1 MLDIVTAHASS
12 EVMVGRVADLAA
24 LRDALKRTRSA
35 EPTTVLVGGE
45 AGVGKTRLVEE
56 FCRSAAAD
64 AQVLTGQCLEL
75 GEEGLP
81 FAPFAAALRAIV
93 NTDGPAVFEGR
104 EREFARL
111 LPELGPPPDTGDV
124 RRGYLF
130 ELVAALFGRLSE
142 RQPLVLVLEDLH
154 WADTSTRDLIGFLVR
169 SARLPHVLIVA
180 TYRTDELHRGH
191 PLRGFLAEL
200 DRVRGVHR
208 VDLDRLDR
216 DGTAEMLAQL
226 LGEEPDPTT
235 VNTIAER
242 TQGNPFF
249 IEQFAV
255 SADPG
260 CSDIPHSLRDL
271 LLSRVDQLP
280 EPAQRVLRVAAVGGT
295 RFGHGL
301 LSGVAGLGEADLE
314 SALRAIVAV
323 QLIVVDPDGGYE
335 FRHALVR
342 EAVHDDLLP
351 GEHARLHAR
360 YAEAI
365 EADPALV
372 PLGRAPAEIAHHW
385 HAAHD
390 YPRALVA
397 AKHAAEDAGRRYA
410 YAEQTRLLERVLAL
424 WEQVPDAA
432 ERLGIEHLDL
442 LELTALS
449 AIDSGDHMRALNL
462 TRAALAD
469 IDSAAQPVRAAR
481 LLVRRAKLLANMGKS
496 NGVPEAREAYRL
508 LRSAPNSSER
518 ARLLVDV
525 GHALARFDGAEAV
538 GIVEE
543 AKAVAVELG
552 DVAAEVSATIM
563 LGQVCAGQVS
573 AEKGLGPMQEA
584 AARSRH
590 VGDLPNLAHALVN
603 VSDTLFALGRY
614 EESAAAAAEGVP
626 YADRVG
632 VSRTIGVFLL
642 ANNAEALIAL
652 GRWDE
657 ADARLAEAA
666 RLDPPGTLA
675 VPWLRLRARIR
686 LARGHEAAGPLVTRA
701 VEFLGR
707 PFLNDEFRLA
717 LQEVRVVAALQS
729 DDPAS
734 ALAAARTALA
744 EPAIPSWPR
753 YGWPLLAAT
762 ATVVERAAD
771 PELRARIVELAAATP
786 VHYPAERANAAQV
799 AATLDG
805 GPERWRTAV
814 NAWRADGQRYQL
826 AQALLGLAAAAAGA
840 GDRAAAADAIE
851 EATAVAHAIGA
862 IPLADAADTLAR
874 RIGLRSAGHPTATAA
889 EILTSREREVLRLVA
904 EGQSNSRIA
913 ETLYISPKTASVHVS
928 RIIAKLEVHNRGEA
942 AAVARR
948 LGLLDEA

>member
-12 EVMVGRVADLAA
+12 QVMVGRVADLAV
-24 LRDALKRTRSA
+24 LRDALKQTRSA
-35 EPTTVLVGGE
+35 EPSTVLVGGE

-56 FCRSAAAD
+56 FCKAAAAD

-81 FAPFAAALRAIV
+81 FAPFVSALRKV
-93 NTDGPAVFEGR
+93 VSVDGPAVFEGR

-111 LPELGPPPDTGDV
+111 LPELGPPPDADEV

-130 ELVAALFGRLSE
+130 ELVAGLFARLSE

-154 WADTSTRDLIGFLVR
+154 WADASTRDLIGFLVR
-169 SARLPHVLIVA
+169 SGRLPHVLIVA

-200 DRVRGVHR
+200 DRVRGVQR
-208 VDLDRLDR
+208 LELDRLDR

-226 LGEEPDPTT
+226 HGTEPDPTT
-235 VNTIAER
+235 VDTIAER

-249 IEQFAV
+249 IEQFAM
-255 SADPG
+255 SADPACG
-260 CSDIPHSLRDL
+260 DIPGSLRDL

-280 EPAQRVLRVAAVGGT
+280 EPAQRVLRMAAVGGT
-295 RFGHGL
+295 RFGHEL
-301 LSGVAGLGEADLE
+301 LTRVAGIEEADLE
-314 SALRAIVAV
+314 SAMRAIVAA
-323 QLIVVDPDGGYE
+323 QLVVVDPDGGYE

-360 YAEAI
+360 YAQVI
-365 EADPALV
+365 ETEPGLV
-372 PLGRAPAEIAHHW
+372 PIGRVPAEVAHHW

-390 YPRALVA
+390 FPRALVT
-397 AKHAAEDAGRRYA
+397 AKRASEDAGRRYA
-410 YAEQTRLLERVLAL
+410 YAEQTRLLERVLTL
-424 WEQVPDAA
+424 WEQVPDAG
-432 ERLGIEHLDL
+432 ERLGIDHLDL

-449 AIDSGDHMRALNL
+449 AIDSGDYTRALSL

-469 IDSAAQPVRAAR
+469 FDAAAQPVRAAR
-481 LLVRRAKLLANMGKS
+481 LLVRRSKLLYNQGKS

-508 LRSAPNSSER
+508 LRSAPSTSER
-518 ARLLVDV
+518 ATLLADV
-525 GHALARFDGAEAV
+525 AYALAGFDGAEAAR
-538 GIVEE
+538 IAEE
-543 AKAVAVELG
+543 AKTSAVELG
-552 DVAAEVSATIM
+552 DVAAEVAATITF
-563 LGQVCAGQVS
+563 GRVCAGQLP
-573 AEKGLGPMQEA
+573 AEDGLPPMQDA
-584 AARSRH
+584 AARARDID
-590 VGDLPNLAHALVN
+590 DLPSLARAQVN
-603 VSDTLFALGRY
+603 ISDSLFELGRY

-632 VSRTIGVFLL
+632 VSRTTGVYLL
-642 ANNAEALIAL
+642 ANYAEALIAL

-657 ADARLAEAA
+657 ADARLADAA

-675 VPWLRLRARIR
+675 VPWLRLRARVR
-686 LARGHEAAGPLVTRA
+686 LARGHEAAGPLVARA

-707 PFLNDEFRLA
+707 PFLNEEFRLA
-717 LQEVRVVAALQS
+717 LQELRVVAALQS
-729 DDPAS
+729 GDPAV

-744 EPAIPSWPR
+744 EPAIPARPR
-753 YGWPLLAAT
+753 YGWPVLAAAAT
-762 ATVVERAAD
+762 AVDRTPD

-786 VHYPAERANAAQV
+786 ANYPAERAYAAQV
-799 AATLDG
+799 EATLDG
-805 GPERWRTAV
+805 GPARWRDAV
-814 NAWRADGQRYQL
+814 RAWRADGQRYEI

-840 GDRAAAADAIE
+840 GDRAIAAEAIE
-851 EATAVAHAIGA
+851 EAMAVAHALGA
-862 IPLADAADTLAR
+862 LPLADSADTLAR
-874 RIGLRSAGHPTATAA
+874 RIGVRSGSHPAAATT

-928 RIIAKLEVHNRGEA
+928 RIIAKLEVSNRGEA

-948 LGLLDEA
+948 LGLLNDA